1 MIKEKALKGKSAYAI
16 GAELGISKNTAKKY
30 MEQPVRPHGLKG
42 KKKGSK
48 LDPYKPLLNQWLQE
62 GIFNCVVLM
71 ERLREVGYDGG
82 MSILKEY
89 VHPYRPA
96 KSAPAVRRYETPSGK
111 QAQMDWGLCQYLDQ
125 ENKLHKVAVFV
136 MILGHSRA
144 KYIEFVKRCD
154 LKSLERCMLNGFR
167 HFGGIPK
174 EVLTDNMKTVV
185 EGRETGKVLWNT
197 QFADFAAEM
206 GLGPKVCWVRRP
218 QTKGK
223 VERLV
228 GYVRENF
235 FPGRSF
241 SDLGDFDFS
250 FQPSIDR
257 RQMEELSTL
266 AFVGR
271 AENVILLGPPG
282 VGKTHLAVGLALKAL
297 DAGKV
302 VYYTTLSRLI
312 SDLKKAQLQ
321 GRLERRWKV
330 YLRPSL
336 LVIDEVGY
344 MQLNRQ
350 EAELL
355 FRLVSERYEHGSVI
369 LTSNKYFSD
378 WGELLSDDILATALL
393 DRLLHIARQLCCQCP
408 GSDVLDPADQ
418 NMYGVQRAQ
427 RRISGGNSAT
437 DLFARPEPFG
447 ICAPQWGPP

>member
-1 MIKEKALKGKSAYAI
+1 MIRSGLILMIKEKALKGKSAYAI

-62 GIFNCVVLM
+62 GIFNCVVLT
-71 ERLREVGYDGG
+71 ERLREKGYDGG

-154 LKSLERCMLNGFR
+154 LRSLERCMLNGFR

-185 EGRETGKVLWNT
+185 TGREAGKVLWNT

-206 GLGPKVCWVRRP
+206 GFVPKVCQVRRP

-228 GYVRENF
+228 RYVKENF

-241 SDLGDFDFS
+241 SDLEDLNQQALEWCRKADSKPHGTTGKIPL
-250 FQPSIDR
+250 QELAA
-257 RQMEELSTL
+257 EELLPLPAEEVQNRYRWESRKVTREGLVSFDGVRYGVPWQYSGKEVQIRLSGGQVEIYDGEMLL
-266 AFVGR
+266 AKHPVQTRGG
-271 AENVILLGPPG
+271 NVVWLPG
-282 VGKTHLAVGLALKAL
+282 QYQGLAERKGIA
-297 DAGKV
+297 APYPAAKQREV
-302 VYYTTLSRLI
+302 QVEIRPLSF
-312 SDLKKAQLQ
+312 
-321 GRLERRWKV
+321 
-330 YLRPSL
+330 Y
-336 LVIDEVGY
+336 
-344 MQLNRQ
+344 
-350 EAELL
+350 
-355 FRLVSERYEHGSVI
+355 
-369 LTSNKYFSD
+369 
-378 WGELLSDDILATALL
+378 
-393 DRLLHIARQLCCQCP
+393 DRLL
-408 GSDVLDPADQ
+408 
-418 NMYGVQRAQ
+418 
-427 RRISGGNSAT
+427 GGASH
-437 DLFARPEPFG
+437 G
-447 ICAPQWGPP
+447 